1 MIMVKLKARRN
12 LDHEP
17 SKVSCSLRN
26 GLKVVT
32 CTQSIA
38 SNDLLIDDYIIHFTS
53 YDYMDTIPFVTV
65 NVLLIFIEN
74 RPKLSNQ

>member
-1 MIMVKLKARRN
+1 MVKFKARRN

-17 SKVSCSLRN
+17 SKVSYSLRN
-26 GLKVVT
+26 CLKVVT
-32 CTQSIA
+32 CTQIVA
-38 SNDLLIDDYIIHFTS
+38 SNDPLIDDYIIKFTS